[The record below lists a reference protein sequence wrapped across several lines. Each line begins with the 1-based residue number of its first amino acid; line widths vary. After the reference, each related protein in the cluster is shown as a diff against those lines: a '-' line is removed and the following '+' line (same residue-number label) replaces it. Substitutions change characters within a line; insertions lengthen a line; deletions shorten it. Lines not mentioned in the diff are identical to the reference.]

1 MVGAQADRPGKLR
14 LFLDVTVLIRAVSF
28 PRLPFEILRLG
39 LAGEVEIVLSPLVIE
54 SARRHVERL
63 YPGQSPLFDQVLEQ
77 LDYQEVPDP
86 DVERV
91 RQHRDLCRDESD
103 VPVILAAADARVD
116 YLVTNDRD
124 LTVLDAST
132 RRLRELVRVITP
144 LALLRHVLQWPEA
157 RIEAAIHRNWRDL
170 ASDASARS

>member
-1 MVGAQADRPGKLR
+1 MVSAPLERRSKLR
-14 LFLDVTVLIRAVSF
+14 LFLDATILIKAASF

-39 LAGEVEIVLSPLVIE
+39 LAGEIGIILSPLVID

-63 YPGQSPLFDQVLEQ
+63 YPGQLPLLEQVLEQ
-77 LDYQEVPDP
+77 LQYESVPDP

-91 RQHRDLCRDESD
+91 NLHRDLCRDESD

-124 LTVLDAST
+124 LTALDKST
-132 RRLRELVRVITP
+132 ERLRELVRVITP
-144 LALLRHVLQWPEA
+144 LALLRHVLHWPEE

-170 ASDASARS
+170 PT